1 MGCFDVWCPLC
12 GAPLNGI
19 YYVQGYE
26 DLKDQV
32 PPNIKRV
39 TGWMEKV
46 TVLLPNKTIMNTR
59 EINCSATFAKREDE
73 YYFDMDK
80 NFEEGVA
87 LHDDCWRIAKK
98 QKEKLSYKN
107 FENKSMKNDYIGFTV
122 KGLNY
127 KPIEKYWSQT
137 FLTDVLLADKK
148 DWLLISPLK
157 NKKNEERVIGNIKKL
172 MKAKKQSKKSLV
184 SKDSKGSKR
193 PSPTGSATKFR
204 IGSKRRGG
212 DGNLWIVKKT
222 KSGVRRWQ
230 RLK

>member
-19 YYVQGYE
+19 YNVPGYE
-26 DLKDQV
+26 EFIAQV
-32 PPNIKRV
+32 PPNVKRV
-39 TGWMEKV
+39 AGWMGKV

-59 EINCSATFAKREDE
+59 EVNCAATFAKGGDE
-73 YYFDMDK
+73 YFFAMDE
-80 NFEEGVA
+80 NFKEGVA

-107 FENKSMKNDYIGFTV
+107 FENKSMKDDYIGFAV
-122 KGLNY
+122 EGLNY

-137 FLTDVLLADKK
+137 FLTDILLADKK

-157 NKKNEERVIGNIKKL
+157 SKKNEERVIGNIKKL
-172 MKAKKQSKKSLV
+172 MKTKKQSVKS
-184 SKDSKGSKR
+184 SDSKSSKRSKR
-193 PSPTGSATKFR
+193 PSPAESATKFR
-204 IGSKRRGG
+204 IGSKRKGG